1 MGFINKIKEIY
12 NYRHM
17 LATLVKQDIK
27 GRYKGSFFGFL
38 WTLLNPLFMLLVY
51 AIVFQFGFF
60 NLYLNPI

>member
-27 GRYKGSFFGFL
+27 GRYKGSFLGF
-38 WTLLNPLFMLLVY
+38 Y
-51 AIVFQFGFF
+51 G
-60 NLYLNPI
+60 LY